1 MIGILVPK
9 INFIDEKG
17 EDIRISLK
25 KFLCA
30 NNNDIFNIFIFIIE
44 RREEREGK
52 WLLSG
57 ILRVNGKRI

>member
-52 WLLSG
+52 WL
-57 ILRVNGKRI
+57 